1 MLLLPIK
8 FRYLETDYEALLRI
22 KVKEARTEYYI
33 TVMNGELEKM
43 LYGNHV
49 ITEENGVLQ
58 LGQVPDTEA
67 GRLKTKIAE
76 SIKKLRNY

>member
-8 FRYLETDYEALLRI
+8 FEYLETDYDALLRV
-22 KVKEARTEYYI
+22 KVKEAKTEYYI
-33 TVMNGELEKM
+33 TVMNGDLEKI

-58 LGQVPDTEA
+58 LGIVPDSEA
-67 GRLKTKIAE
+67 GRLKCKIAE
-76 SIKKLRNY
+76 SIKKLINH